1 MSATAPLHPVWGK
14 ALGLES
20 TALTTSAGASVP
32 APDASDGWQPV
43 RAVNPRPGA
52 PVAIKKKLRPLQ
64 WISTIVRPGDPRY
77 PSAHHA

>member
-1 MSATAPLHPVWGK
+1 MSATAPLHPIWGK

-20 TALTTSAGASVP
+20 TALTTSVGASVS

-43 RAVNPRPGA
+43 RAVNPRPDS
-52 PVAIKKKLRPLQ
+52 PIAIKKKLGPHL

-77 PSAHHA
+77 PSAQQA

>member
-20 TALTTSAGASVP
+20 TAPTTSVWASVS

-52 PVAIKKKLRPLQ
+52 PIAIKKTLGPHL
-64 WISTIVRPGDPRY
+64 WISTTARPGDPRY
-77 PSAHHA
+77 PSAHQA

>member
-1 MSATAPLHPVWGK
+1 MSASAPLHPVWGK

-20 TALTTSAGASVP
+20 TALTTSAGASVS

-52 PVAIKKKLRPLQ
+52 PVAIKKKLGPHL
-64 WISTIVRPGDPRY
+64 WISTTVRPGDPRY